1 MRLIYN
7 PIFFWCKETIN
18 TISAYIKNNT
28 IHIWNEC
35 KINNTI
41 FWKHC
46 SIKDNV
52 ELYNTEIWD
61 YTYIAWHSNII
72 NTKIWKFCSIW
83 SYCKTWFWNH
93 PSHFVSTS
101 PVFYSIAKQCWTT
114 FADKNYFEE
123 SKQTII
129 WNDVWIWADV
139 MIFDGIKIW
148 DGAIIWAWAIV
159 NRDVPPYAIV
169 VGVSAKIIKYRFSE
183 IVIKQLLDIERR
195 NKDSDILRKNFNSFH
210 DIENFIKLFSK

>member
-1 MRLIYN
+1 
-7 PIFFWCKETIN
+7 
-18 TISAYIKNNT
+18 
-28 IHIWNEC
+28 
-35 KINNTI
+35 
-41 FWKHC
+41 
-46 SIKDNV
+46 
-52 ELYNTEIWD
+52 
-61 YTYIAWHSNII
+61 
-72 NTKIWKFCSIW
+72 
-83 SYCKTWFWNH
+83 
-93 PSHFVSTS
+93 
-101 PVFYSIAKQCWTT
+101 
-114 FADKNYFEE
+114 
-123 SKQTII
+123 
-129 WNDVWIWADV
+129 